1 MFFEK
6 TFGEIG
12 KGFIHVHHLNA
23 IVEIGKEYKIYP
35 KNDLIPVCPNCHAM
49 IHSERTAFTVNE
61 IKEIIKTTANTGL
74 SLVGGQC
81 G

>member
-1 MFFEK
+1 
-6 TFGEIG
+6 
-12 KGFIHVHHLNA
+12 
-23 IVEIGKEYKIYP
+23 VEIGKEYKIYP